1 MTVVVE
7 GLGLRYP
14 RAAAPVFSSLSAA
27 FAPGALTAVTGP
39 SGSGKSTL
47 LYVLGLLVRPTAG
60 DVLWGGVPT
69 QGLTDLERSRIRAR
83 DIGFVFQDALLDP
96 ARSILEN
103 VCDAGLF
110 AGMDRAVQ
118 VERAQVLLGRFGVE
132 HRASHKPGEISG
144 GQAQRVALCRAL
156 LTSPRVVLG
165 DEPTGNL
172 DAGSAGVVWD
182 ALQDHARTG
191 ATVVVATHD
200 ERLADTADHRLVLP

>member
-1 MTVVVE
+1 
-7 GLGLRYP
+7 
-14 RAAAPVFSSLSAA
+14 
-27 FAPGALTAVTGP
+27 
-39 SGSGKSTL
+39 
-47 LYVLGLLVRPTAG
+47 
-60 DVLWGGVPT
+60 
-69 QGLTDLERSRIRAR
+69 
-83 DIGFVFQDALLDP
+83 
-96 ARSILEN
+96 
-103 VCDAGLF
+103 
-110 AGMDRAVQ
+110 
-118 VERAQVLLGRFGVE
+118 VLLGRFGVE

>member
-7 GLGLRYP
+7 ELGLRYR
-14 RAAAPVFSSLSAA
+14 RAAAPVFSGLSRV
-27 FAPGALTAVTGP
+27 FEPGALTAVTGP

-47 LYVLGLLVRPTAG
+47 LYTLGLLVRPTAG
-60 DVLWGGVPT
+60 DVLWDGMST
-69 QGLTDLERSRIRAR
+69 RTLTDLERSRIRAR

-96 ARSILEN
+96 ARSILQN

-110 AGMDRAVQ
+110 AGMDRALQ
-118 VERAQVLLGRFGVE
+118 VERAQVLLARFGVE
-132 HRASHKPGEISG
+132 HRASHRPGEISG

-172 DAGSAGVVWD
+172 DAESARVVWS
-182 ALQDHARTG
+182 ALQDHAGTG

-200 ERLADTADHRLVLP
+200 ERLADTADHRLVLA